1 MLKPKYKTVAICGGE
16 GSGKSTYCNMLKDY
30 VKKNNIEC
38 LLTREPGGTKIGED
52 IRKIILDENNTEM
65 CPETELLLFM
75 ASRTQHLKEKVI
87 PEMKKGKLIIFD
99 RFYLSSLVYQGFVR
113 GIDIKKIWEIHKIS
127 TNGFITD
134 LNIVID
140 VPVEVGLERIN
151 KNNRKAN
158 RLDNETLEFHKKV
171 REGYLYFVDN
181 DYFGKTIAINGNRK
195 REDVFKDIV
204 NTIF

>member
-1 MLKPKYKTVAICGGE
+1 
-16 GSGKSTYCNMLKDY
+16 
-30 VKKNNIEC
+30 
-38 LLTREPGGTKIGED
+38 
-52 IRKIILDENNTEM
+52 
-65 CPETELLLFM
+65 
-75 ASRTQHLKEKVI
+75 LKEKVI

-99 RFYLSSLVYQGFVR
+99 RFYLSSLVYQGFGR

-151 KNNRKAN
+151 KNNRKTN

-171 REGYLYFVDN
+171 SEGYLYFVDN
-181 DYFGKTIAINGNRK
+181 DYFGKTIAI
-195 REDVFKDIV
+195 
-204 NTIF
+204 